1 MTLMKRISLK
11 RLVRHLPL
19 LLLILTLSV
28 ATNAQAQ
35 NQQEVKGT
43 VISSEDGEPITGA
56 TIKVVGGSEVTVTD
70 IDGNFSFKVS
80 ENAKFIKVASIG
92 MAEKQVPIRAGVMK
106 VTLDSDVSALD
117 EVMVVAYGTAKKG
130 TFTGSASVVNL
141 DNIDA
146 RAATEVTSSL
156 LGATSGVTVQ
166 NATGEPGAATTIR
179 IRGIGSMSASND
191 PLIVLDG
198 MVYDGTINSINPS
211 DVESITVLKDASS
224 TALYGARAANGV
236 LLINSKKGAKGK
248 VKFTLKLNQGF
259 TDRGAADYKRL
270 GVNDYLE
277 TYWNLL
283 YNNAVR
289 DGNAN
294 PANYAS
300 EALIGAVSYNPF
312 NDRNTG
318 TVLDNNLIV
327 LPETGKVN
335 PDGVLRWSDDLDW
348 DDACT
353 QLGARTDAMFQV
365 SGGSERTTYYGS
377 LGYTSED
384 GYIKGANYKRLSEML
399 HITTEVT
406 KWMKL
411 DLSNRFSYTDGRGR
425 LATTSGVVSNVFR
438 FLRYVPPITPIHARD
453 AETNAMA
460 LDPDG
465 NYYYDFG
472 TGASF
477 TDSQTGEV
485 IVPAADNFRSI
496 SANPAVELKDRE
508 MDYKR
513 NRNDM
518 KGFVEFKLPFDFKFT
533 INANYTNN
541 NYRYTTAAK
550 DYPGKETSGTVT
562 KTRTTTDTYSVNELL
577 TYQHQFG
584 KHYISALVGHENY
597 SYRYEYLNVNM
608 KSEIFSGNSELTNYT
623 EMNELPTSYTTR
635 YKTEGWLSRAE
646 YNYDQ
651 RYFFSASFRRDG
663 SSRFYKDN
671 RWGNFWSVGASW
683 RVDEEKF
690 MKPVWWVDMLKIRT
704 SYGYVGN
711 DDLGSYYPWRSTY
724 QTAQYGDEG
733 GYIIGS
739 LGNKDLKWEV
749 SRNFDAA
756 IEFEIFKKFRGS
768 FEIYNRVSSNLL
780 FSVPLTR
787 SSGSSS
793 EYQNAGTMYNR
804 GFEFEL
810 AADWIKTKNWKFSTN
825 FNLTYLKNKITKLP
839 IDPFQSSYF
848 KIEEGHSRYDFYVRQ
863 WEGVDPNTGN
873 SLYLPDDPTTA
884 QYLVEVDGKQYTTNI
899 NEAKWDW
906 EGCGLA
912 PWTGGLNIHVA
923 YKQLSLDMTWAF
935 QLGGQMY
942 DTSYYQLMYPNYNST
957 YQNLSTDILKAW
969 TQPGDITNV
978 PRLADGDDATDLMAA
993 GSTRWLISS
1002 NELDLANFILT
1013 YTFRK
1018 KQISKLG
1025 LSAAKIY
1032 VSGENMIS
1040 FTKRQGLFPRFIQG
1054 GYTSNGDNYAP
1065 SRVFTAGV
1073 QISF

>member
-1 MTLMKRISLK
+1 MKKAFLINVARY
-11 RLVRHLPL
+11 LPQL
-19 LLLILTLSV
+19 LLAFVV
-28 ATNAQAQ
+28 AFSLNVNAET
-35 NQQEVKGT
+35 QQQREVKGT
-43 VISSEDGEPITGA
+43 VVSAEDGEPIVGA
-56 TIKVVGGSEVTVTD
+56 AVKVVNGTQVAVTD
-70 IDGNFSFKVS
+70 LDGNFSINVDAD
-80 ENAKFIKVASIG
+80 AKFLKISFLG
-92 MAEKQVPIRAGVMK
+92 MHEKQVPIRGGLMK
-106 VTLDSDVSALD
+106 VALESNVNDLD

-130 TFTGSASVVNL
+130 TFTGSAAVVNL
-141 DNIDA
+141 ENIDA

-166 NATGEPGAATTIR
+166 NATGEPGAATTVR

-236 LLINSKKGAKGK
+236 LMINSRKGTKGK
-248 VKFTLKLNQGF
+248 LRCTLKLNQGF

-270 GVNDYLE
+270 GVNEYLE

-294 PANYAS
+294 PASYAS
-300 EALIGAVSYNPF
+300 SALINAVSYNPF
-312 NDRNTG
+312 NDATTG
-318 TVLDNNLIV
+318 ELLDPTQIV
-327 LPETGKVN
+327 LAETGKVN
-335 PDGVLRWSDDLDW
+335 PNATLRWADDLDW
-348 DDACT
+348 EDAT
-353 QLGARTDAMFQV
+353 TRHGARTDAMFQM
-365 SGGSERTTYYGS
+365 SGGSEKTTFYGS

-384 GYIKGANYKRLSEML
+384 GYIEGANYKRLSEML
-399 HITTEVT
+399 HLTTEVT
-406 KWMKL
+406 KWMKV

-453 AETNAMA
+453 SETNQMA
-460 LDPDG
+460 LDPNG

-477 TDSQTGEV
+477 TDSQTGDV
-485 IVPAADNFRSI
+485 IVPPADNFRSI
-496 SANPAVELKDRE
+496 AANPAVELQDRE

-584 KHYISALVGHENY
+584 KHYLSALVGHENY
-597 SYRYEYLNVNM
+597 SYRYEYLNVAM

-623 EMNELPTSYTTR
+623 EMNDMPTSYTTKYR
-635 YKTEGWLSRAE
+635 TEGWLSRLE

-651 RYFFSASFRRDG
+651 RYFLSGSFRRDG

-671 RWGNFWSVGASW
+671 RWGNFWSVGGSW
-683 RVDEEKF
+683 RIDQEKVF
-690 MKPVWWVDMLKIRT
+690 KRIDWIDMLKLRA
-704 SYGYVGN
+704 SYGLVGN

-724 QTAQYGDEG
+724 TTSQYADDG

-739 LGNKDLKWEV
+739 LGNKELQWEV
-749 SRNFDAA
+749 SRNFDLAF
-756 IEFEIFKKFRGS
+756 EFEFKGRYRGS
-768 FEIYNRVSSNLL
+768 LEFYNRQSSNLL

-787 SSGSSS
+787 TSGSSS

-804 GFEFEL
+804 GFELEL
-810 AADWIKTKNWKFSTN
+810 GADWVKTPRWKFATK
-825 FNLTYLKNKITKLP
+825 FNLTYLKNRISELP
-839 IDPFQSSYF
+839 IDPFRSSYF

-863 WEGVDPNTGN
+863 WEGVDPATGN
-873 SLYLPDDPTTA
+873 SLYLIDDVSTA
-884 QYLVEVDGKQYTTNI
+884 ESIVTVDGKQYTTDI

-912 PWTGGLNIHVA
+912 PWTGGFNIHVA
-923 YKQLSLDMTWAF
+923 YRQLSLDMTWAF

-957 YQNLSTDILKAW
+957 YQNLSVDILNAW
-969 TQPGDITNV
+969 KQPGDVTNV
-978 PRLADGDDATDLMAA
+978 PRLADGDDATDLMAQ

-1032 VSGENMIS
+1032 ISGENMIS
-1040 FTKRQGLFPRFIQG
+1040 FTKRQGLFPRFIEG

-1065 SRVFTAGV
+1065 SRVLTAGV